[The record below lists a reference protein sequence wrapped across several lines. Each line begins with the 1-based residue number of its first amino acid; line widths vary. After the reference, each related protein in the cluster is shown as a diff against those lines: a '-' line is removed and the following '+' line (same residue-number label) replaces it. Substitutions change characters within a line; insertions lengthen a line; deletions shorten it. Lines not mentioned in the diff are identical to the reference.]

1 MIDNVTKVIDWL
13 NINELDYFVVQLKDT
28 DNSRV
33 FEAEDSLS
41 REDNIAKF
49 RKIMDISKGS
59 RFVIRAAYK
68 KNDKR
73 GLFYEE
79 FRNLEAE
86 TPAAIG
92 AMPHVAQAHTEADID
107 KLVDKRIAEI
117 RMQEEFETMK
127 RERDE
132 YRREAERKLS
142 ISETFMERA
151 TPYIGTLA
159 ELAVP
164 MMGKFLSNMF
174 GGGIATTPI
183 AMAGIETTTTTTT
196 TTTNN
201 QNSEDMEINFTDEQT
216 ERIEIALQKLAK
228 ADNDVIEIIEKIAEM
243 AADKDPMYAMAK
255 KMLLK

>member
-33 FEAEDSLS
+33 FESEESLS
-41 REDNIAKF
+41 REDNIAKL
-49 RKIMDISKGS
+49 RKVMDISKGS

-79 FRNLEAE
+79 FRNIEAE

-92 AMPHVAQAHTEADID
+92 ATPYTAQARTDEDID

-117 RMQEEFETMK
+117 RMKEEYDQLK

-132 YRREAERKLS
+132 YRREAERKLT
-142 ISETFMERA
+142 IGETFMERA

-159 ELAVP
+159 EMAVP
-164 MMGKFLSNMF
+164 MLGKFLSNMF
-174 GGGIATTPI
+174 AGGVATTPV
-183 AMAGIETTTTTTT
+183 AMAGIETTT
-196 TTTNN
+196 NN
-201 QNSEDMEINFTDEQT
+201 NKLNTEDMEINFTDEQT

-243 AADKDPMYAMAK
+243 AANKDPMFAMAK
-255 KMLLK
+255 NMLLKK

>member
-33 FEAEDSLS
+33 FEAEESLS

-49 RKIMDISKGS
+49 RKVMDISKGS

-79 FRNLEAE
+79 FRNLDAE
-86 TPAAIG
+86 PTAAIG

-132 YRREAERKLS
+132 FRREAERKLS

-159 ELAVP
+159 EMAVP
-164 MMGKFLSNMF
+164 MLGKFLSNMF
-174 GGGIATTPI
+174 AGGNTQI
-183 AMAGIETTTTTTT
+183 AMSGIETIT

-216 ERIEIALQKLAK
+216 ERIEIALQKLAA

-243 AADKDPMYAMAK
+243 AANKDPMFAMAK
-255 KMLLK
+255 NMLLKK